1 MFDSQITE
9 PIFSKY
15 MHKKRACCMEKK
27 KKTHTDASLV
37 NLWEHIHT
45 VHFFIILPLWARSGG
60 RKRHYIPTSLY
71 LV

>member
-27 KKTHTDASLV
+27 KKHTRMLVWSICGNIYIQYISSLSYHYGQDQGEENV
-37 NLWEHIHT
+37 
-45 VHFFIILPLWARSGG
+45 IISQ
-60 RKRHYIPTSLY
+60 RHCI
-71 LV
+71 